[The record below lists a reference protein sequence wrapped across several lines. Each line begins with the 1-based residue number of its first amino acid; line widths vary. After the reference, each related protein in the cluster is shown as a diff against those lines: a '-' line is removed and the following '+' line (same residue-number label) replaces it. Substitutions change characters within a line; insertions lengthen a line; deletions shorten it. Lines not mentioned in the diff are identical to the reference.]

1 MSTRKSIHRMTMFV
15 PSTTKFPFVHD
26 PTPPLSGS
34 SRLQVVD
41 TTGAGD
47 AFSAGF
53 LHVWKATG
61 GGAGGVRR
69 AAGGDVQAALR
80 WGCALGTTVVT
91 RVGASPRLSVEDD
104 IRPNLV

>member
-1 MSTRKSIHRMTMFV
+1 M
-15 PSTTKFPFVHD
+15 
-26 PTPPLSGS
+26 
-34 SRLQVVD
+34 QVVD

-61 GGAGGVRR
+61 
-69 AAGGDVQAALR
+69 DVQAALR

-91 RVGASPRLSVEDD
+91 RVGASMTLSVEED
-104 IRPNLV
+104 IRPNLPHMGNITI